1 MRGCLPAF
9 ASVERSPGTASSL
22 RLERAADHGSLREK
36 GLGAVSRRRRK
47 RRTRGIP
54 VVPADRLASHDGSCR
69 LFGSMPATL
78 FSIPPFPF
86 RPRPTPTAPVRKSC
100 GVPVPPVGIPP
111 AQPPSREPG
120 EAGHASL
127 GRCNRRP
134 PLGPRRPSDQ
144 ECRHSGKGD
153 DEKQNPASWPRTAP
167 RPRKRPRPSPGRPR
181 DCCE

>member
-54 VVPADRLASHDGSCR
+54 VVPADRLASDDGSCR

-78 FSIPPFPF
+78 FSIPPLPF

-120 EAGHASL
+120 EAGTLPLAGATA
-127 GRCNRRP
+127 GRRWGRGAPQTRNAAIRGKAMTRSRTTSIVAANGAAP
-134 PLGPRRPSDQ
+134 QKTSSTFTRSSPRLL
-144 ECRHSGKGD
+144 
-153 DEKQNPASWPRTAP
+153 
-167 RPRKRPRPSPGRPR
+167 
-181 DCCE
+181 